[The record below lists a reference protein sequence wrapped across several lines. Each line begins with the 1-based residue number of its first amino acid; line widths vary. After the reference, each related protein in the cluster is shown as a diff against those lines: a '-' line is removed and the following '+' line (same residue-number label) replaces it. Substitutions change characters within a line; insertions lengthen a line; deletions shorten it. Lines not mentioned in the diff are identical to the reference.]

1 MARRLGIAKED
12 KRNKMN
18 TPKAVAEELLAL
30 MRDKEEI
37 RMALVELG
45 ASVAE
50 EDGLSSYPDKIR
62 GLKPTPIKIYKSQQF
77 YQWLDEVLPPLK
89 IDDGYSSGDL
99 SWSFSRCPN
108 LVQVPSIDGVD
119 RAVTMESFVQESP
132 KVRMLSLPD
141 MTNMTNAKQ
150 LGHKAIGLEMV
161 EVGAMP
167 LVSILYYAFSD
178 CSSLKTASLGDAP
191 AVTNVFALFYNCGG
205 LTRVKL
211 SMSGGLISTAQ
222 YMFNKCVKLEVVEG
236 IIHLADNAE
245 VGDLMTQCPKLREI
259 RIKGLS
265 KDIIVFQST
274 EISIESVRYLIN
286 EARSVT
292 GKTIYLPQKL
302 VDDHEDE
309 MVRLGEVASA
319 KGWSINYR

>member
-1 MARRLGIAKED
+1 
-12 KRNKMN
+12 
-18 TPKAVAEELLAL
+18 
-30 MRDKEEI
+30 
-37 RMALVELG
+37 
-45 ASVAE
+45 
-50 EDGLSSYPDKIR
+50 
-62 GLKPTPIKIYKSQQF
+62 
-77 YQWLDEVLPPLK
+77 
-89 IDDGYSSGDL
+89 
-99 SWSFSRCPN
+99 
-108 LVQVPSIDGVD
+108 
-119 RAVTMESFVQESP
+119 
-132 KVRMLSLPD
+132 
-141 MTNMTNAKQ
+141 
-150 LGHKAIGLEMV
+150 
-161 EVGAMP
+161 
-167 LVSILYYAFSD
+167 
-178 CSSLKTASLGDAP
+178 
-191 AVTNVFALFYNCGG
+191 
-205 LTRVKL
+205 
-211 SMSGGLISTAQ
+211 
-222 YMFNKCVKLEVVEG
+222 MFNKCVKLEVVEG

>member
-1 MARRLGIAKED
+1 
-12 KRNKMN
+12 MN
-18 TPKAVAEELLAL
+18 TPKAVADELLAL

-37 RMALVELG
+37 RMALAELG

-62 GLKPTPIKIYKSQQF
+62 GLKPTPVKIYKSQQF
-77 YQWLDEVLPPLK
+77 YQWVDELLPPLK

-108 LVQVPSIDGVD
+108 LVQVPSIDGVE
-119 RAVTMESFVQESP
+119 RAVNMESFIQESP
-132 KVRMLSLPD
+132 KVRRCMLPD

-150 LGHKAIGLEMV
+150 FAHKAIGIELV

-167 LVSILYYAFSD
+167 LVSTLYYAFSE
-178 CSSLKTASLGDAP
+178 CKSLKTASLGDAP
-191 AVTNVFALFYNCGG
+191 AVTNVLALFYSCIG

-222 YMFNKCVKLEVVEG
+222 YMFNKCAKLEEVEG

-245 VGDLMTQCPKLREI
+245 VGNLMTECPKLREI

-265 KDIIVFQST
+265 KDIIAFQSPD
-274 EISIESVRYLIN
+274 ISLDSVRYLIT
-286 EARSVT
+286 EARSIT
-292 GKTIYLPQKL
+292 TKQTIYLPQKL
-302 VDDHEDE
+302 VDDHEEE
-309 MVRLGEVASA
+309 MVTLGEIASS